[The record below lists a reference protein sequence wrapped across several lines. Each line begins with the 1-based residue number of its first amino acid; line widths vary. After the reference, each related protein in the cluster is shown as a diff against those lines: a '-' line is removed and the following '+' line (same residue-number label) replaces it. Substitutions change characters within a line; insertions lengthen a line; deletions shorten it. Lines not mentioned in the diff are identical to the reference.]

1 MRTADTQS
9 LYNSGGNIRIF
20 FELTGDVS
28 RVYDVLKQSPLTMK
42 EVDLRTGI
50 MRESVCRHVNNLLKA
65 GLIARTR
72 VRRCSVTSYSNVNE
86 YTGDS
91 SLFPETRQLSLF

>member
-9 LYNSGGNIRIF
+9 LCNSGGNINEFI
-20 FELTGDVS
+20 ELAGDVS
-28 RVYDVLKQSPLTMK
+28 RVYEALKESPLTMK

-50 MRESVCRHVNNLLKA
+50 MRESVCRHIDTLLKA
-65 GLIARTR
+65 GLIAKTR
-72 VRRCSVTSYSNVNE
+72 KRRCTVTGYSSVSE

-91 SLFPETRQLSLF
+91 RLFPKTRQLSFF